1 MMDEAMLVAMLPG
14 DGIGPEVTAQAKRVL
29 DALAIPDMTYEEA
42 PVGGAAYKATGHPLP
57 PATLDLARRA
67 DAILFGAVGDPDC
80 DALERALR
88 PEQAI
93 LGLRKELTLF
103 SNLRPAKMFAEL
115 ADASTLRP
123 EVASAIDLLIV
134 RELNGDVYFG
144 EKGMRK
150 TADGLREGYDI
161 MSYNETEV
169 WRIAHSAFR
178 AAQARRGKLC
188 SVDKANVL
196 ETSQLWR
203 DVVIEVSAEYPDV
216 ALSHMYVDNAAMQL
230 VRNPGQ
236 FDVIVTGNLFGDILS
251 DQASMC
257 VGSIGMLASASLDAN
272 GKGLYEPIHGSAPDI
287 AGQGKANPL
296 ATILSAAMMLRFSL
310 GQSDA
315 ADRIE
320 TAVAKALA
328 SGARTADLGGA
339 MSTSA
344 MGDAVLA
351 AL

>member
-1 MMDEAMLVAMLPG
+1 MTLIALLPG
-14 DGIGPEVTAQAKRVL
+14 DGIGPEVTAEAVRVL
-29 DALAIPDMTYEEA
+29 ETVCGNRLTFEEA
-42 PVGGAAYKATGHPLP
+42 PVGGAAYKASGHPLP
-57 PATLDLARRA
+57 PTTLDLAKRA

-80 DALERALR
+80 DSLERHLR

-93 LGLRKELTLF
+93 LGLRKELVLF
-103 SNLRPAKMFAEL
+103 SNLRPAKLFPEL

-123 EVASAIDLLIV
+123 EVACQIDLVIV

-150 TADGLREGYDI
+150 TAEGLREGYDV
-161 MSYNETEV
+161 MSYNEAEV
-169 WRIAHSAFR
+169 RRIAHSGFK
-178 AAQARRGKLC
+178 AAQARKGKLC

-203 DVVIEVSAEYPDV
+203 DVVIEVSADYPDV
-216 ALSHMYVDNAAMQL
+216 ELSHMYVDNAAMQL

-257 VGSIGMLASASLDAN
+257 AGSIGMLPSASLDAN

-287 AGQGKANPL
+287 AGQQKANPL
-296 ATILSAAMMLRFSL
+296 ATILSAAMMLRYSL
-310 GQSDA
+310 GMA
-315 ADRIE
+315 AEADRIE
-320 TAVAKALA
+320 AAVGAALA
-328 SGARTADLGGA
+328 SGARTPDLGG
-339 MSTSA
+339 SLTTRQ

>member
-1 MMDEAMLVAMLPG
+1 MLVALLPG
-14 DGIGPEVTAQAKRVL
+14 DGIGPEVITQARRVL
-29 DALAIPDMTYEEA
+29 DALGIDGLTFEEA
-42 PVGGAAYKATGHPLP
+42 LVGGAAYKATGHPLP
-57 PATLDLARRA
+57 PDTLALAKRA

-80 DALERALR
+80 DVLERHLR

-93 LGLRKELTLF
+93 LGLRKELSLF
-103 SNLRPAKMFAEL
+103 ANLRPATLFPEL
-115 ADASTLRP
+115 ADASALRP
-123 EVASAIDLLIV
+123 EVATQIDMVIV

-150 TADGLREGYDI
+150 TADGKREGYDI
-161 MSYNETEV
+161 MSYDEDEV
-169 WRIAHSAFR
+169 RRIARVGFETAM
-178 AAQARRGKLC
+178 ARGKKLC

-203 DVVIEVSAEYPDV
+203 DVVIETHAEYPDV
-216 ALSHMYVDNAAMQL
+216 ALSHMYVDNCAMQL

-251 DQASMC
+251 DLASMC
-257 VGSIGMLASASLDAN
+257 AGSIGMLPSASLDAAQ
-272 GKGLYEPIHGSAPDI
+272 KGLYEPIHGSAPDI

-296 ATILSAAMMLRFSL
+296 ATILSAAMMLRYSL
-310 GQSDA
+310 GLPDQ

-320 TAVAKALA
+320 TAVAKAL
-328 SGARTADLGGA
+328 SGGARSPDLGGTH
-339 MSTSA
+339 STRD

-351 AL
+351 ALT

>member
-1 MMDEAMLVAMLPG
+1 MIALLAG
-14 DGIGPEVTAQAKRVL
+14 DGIGPEVVAQARRVL
-29 DALAIPDMTYEEA
+29 DALDLDLTYEEA
-42 PVGGAAYKATGHPLP
+42 LVGGVAYHQAGHPLP
-57 PATLDLARRA
+57 EATLDVARRA
-67 DAILFGAVGDPDC
+67 DALLFGAVGDPTC
-80 DALERALR
+80 DSLERGLR

-93 LGLRKELTLF
+93 LGLRKHLGLF
-103 SNLRPAKMFAEL
+103 SNLRPATLFEGL
-115 ADASTLRP
+115 EDASALKP
-123 EVASAIDLLIV
+123 EVAKAIDLLIV

-144 EKGMRK
+144 EKGRRAGK
-150 TADGLREGYDI
+150 DGAREGYDI
-161 MSYNETEV
+161 MSYDETEV
-169 WRIAHSAFR
+169 RRIAHVGFQ
-178 AAQARRGKLC
+178 AAAKRRGQLC

-216 ALSHMYVDNAAMQL
+216 QLTHMYVDNAAMQL

-257 VGSIGMLASASLDAN
+257 AGSIGMLPSASLDDA

-287 AGQGKANPL
+287 AGQGKANPC
-296 ATILSAAMMLRFSL
+296 AAILSAAMMLRHSL
-310 GQSDA
+310 SEPAA

-320 TAVAKALA
+320 AAVARAIRD
-328 SGARTADLGGA
+328 GARTADLGGT
-339 MSTSA
+339 MSTAA